1 MRRRAMGS
9 AVYRLLDTVRDG
21 RSDAPLLVVSP
32 LLCPIR
38 TQTSGPTVI
47 DLAAMGPR
55 RDSIHGDG

>member
-1 MRRRAMGS
+1 MGS